1 MQILRENR
9 EMRSERG
16 NAHYIASQ
24 SVYHSV
30 FDGNQQ
36 WLSSISAGGFVG
48 ISTSMV
54 HRPTEYSKKNSSKQG
69 KRRA

>member
-9 EMRSERG
+9 EMRSERW
-16 NAHYIASQ
+16 NANHITSQ

-36 WLSSISAGGFVG
+36 WFPSVSIGGFVG
-48 ISTSMV
+48 KSTTMV
-54 HRPTEYSKKNSSKQG
+54 HRPIEHSKKNSSKQG

>member
-36 WLSSISAGGFVG
+36 WFPSVSIGGLVG
-48 ISTSMV
+48 KSTTMV
-54 HRPTEYSKKNSSKQG
+54 HRPIEYSKKNSSKQG